1 MTKPNA
7 ASSARGPARRRAVP
21 LWRTKWAT
29 GFAGLALV
37 TGIGT
42 GIWWIVDSGV
52 ATAAYR
58 KAHAATL
65 SGTVALGFRIEEILV
80 TGRSETP
87 QKDLL
92 AAIGLHRGAPIFAFD
107 PDAARAKIEALP
119 WVKSAAVERML
130 PNTVVLRIRERR
142 PLAIWQN
149 NGRFALIDGEG
160 RVIKRDGLERYAGLL
175 LVVGDDAPTHAA
187 DLIGMLAAEP
197 ALRDRV
203 KAAVRVGGRRWD
215 VRLKNDVDVRL
226 PEENPA
232 AAWKRLAEYEHR
244 HGVLER
250 DVQVLDLRIP
260 DRLIVRK
267 APKSA
272 ATGAD
277 DKET

>member
-1 MTKPNA
+1 MTKSVPGNV
-7 ASSARGPARRRAVP
+7 RGPARRRVVP

-29 GFAGLALV
+29 GFAGLAV
-37 TGIGT
+37 AGGIGA

-52 ATAAYR
+52 ATTAYR
-58 KAHAATL
+58 KTHAAAL

-80 TGRSETP
+80 TGRGETS

-92 AAIGLHRGAPIFAFD
+92 AAVGLHRGAPIFAFD
-107 PDAARAKIEALP
+107 PAAARAKIEALP
-119 WVKSAAVERML
+119 WVKSATVERML

-142 PLAIWQN
+142 PLAIWQSE
-149 NGRFALIDGEG
+149 GRFALIDGEG
-160 RVIKRDGLERYAGLL
+160 RIIKRDGLERYAGML
-175 LVVGDDAPTHAA
+175 LVVGEDAPSHTA
-187 DLIGMLAAEP
+187 DLVRMLAVEP
-197 ALRDRV
+197 TLRDRV
-203 KAAVRVGGRRWD
+203 KAAVRVGGRRWN

-232 AAWKRLAEYEHR
+232 EAWKRLAEYDRR

-250 DVQVLDLRIP
+250 DVQILDLRIP

-272 ATGAD
+272 ATAAD

>member
-1 MTKPNA
+1 M
-7 ASSARGPARRRAVP
+7 PAPVQLGAV
-21 LWRTKWAT
+21 T
-29 GFAGLALV
+29 
-37 TGIGT
+37 
-42 GIWWIVDSGV
+42 SGV
-52 ATAAYR
+52 AATVYR
-58 KAHAATL
+58 KTHAAAL

-80 TGRSETP
+80 TGRGETS

-92 AAIGLHRGAPIFAFD
+92 AAVGLQRGAPIFAFD

-119 WVKSAAVERML
+119 WVKSATVERML

-142 PLAIWQN
+142 PLAIWQSE
-149 NGRFALIDGEG
+149 GRFALIDGEG
-160 RVIKRDGLERYAGLL
+160 RIIKRDGLERYAGIL
-175 LVVGDDAPTHAA
+175 LVVGEDAPSHTA
-187 DLIGMLAAEP
+187 DLVRMLAVEP
-197 ALRDRV
+197 TLRDRV
-203 KAAVRVGGRRWD
+203 KAAVRVGGRRWN

-232 AAWKRLAEYEHR
+232 EAWKRLAEYERR

-250 DVQVLDLRIP
+250 DVQILDLRIP

-272 ATGAD
+272 ATAAD

>member
-1 MTKPNA
+1 MTKSVPGNV
-7 ASSARGPARRRAVP
+7 RGPARRRVVP

-29 GFAGLALV
+29 GVASLAVAG
-37 TGIGT
+37 GIGA

-52 ATAAYR
+52 AAAAYR
-58 KAHAATL
+58 KTHAAAL

-92 AAIGLHRGAPIFAFD
+92 AAVGLHRGAPIFAFD

-119 WVKSAAVERML
+119 WVKSATVERML

-142 PLAIWQN
+142 PLAIWQSE
-149 NGRFALIDGEG
+149 GRFALIDGEG
-160 RVIKRDGLERYAGLL
+160 RIIKRDGLEHYPGML
-175 LVVGDDAPTHAA
+175 LVVGEDAPSHTA
-187 DLIGMLAAEP
+187 DLVRMLAVEP

-203 KAAVRVGGRRWD
+203 KAAVRVGGRRWN
-215 VRLKNDVDVRL
+215 VRLKNDVDIRL

-232 AAWKRLAEYEHR
+232 EAWKRLAEYERR

-250 DVQVLDLRIP
+250 DVQMLDLRIP

-272 ATGAD
+272 D